1 MEQKTSYGECLKR
14 IAVLLGGDSPER
26 DVSLQSGVAVAEAL
40 EQRGHQTRQI
50 DLASVDPR
58 SLDWSAVDVAF
69 IALHGGA
76 GENGQV
82 QDLLEAI
89 PIPYTGSGPRS
100 SRRAFSKSAAK
111 ECFHEAGVPTPD
123 YVLIHRSDSIT
134 RLRSMAGLIG
144 FPLVIKPDQQGSS
157 LGVSIVHSPDELIR
171 AATLCF
177 DFGPFGLME
186 RAITGGGEWT
196 LGIVDSQPLPLMK
209 ITPRSEFF
217 DFSAK
222 YEDDETGYTFDF
234 QEPETVT
241 QQIVRT
247 GLSACRALAT
257 DGIARVD
264 LLVDDTGC
272 PWVLEVN
279 TVPGMTDHSLV
290 PKAAARA
297 GISFPRL
304 CDAEIRNALRRH
316 HLRYDVSHRL
326 DRTGLG
332 TQLRAG

>member
-1 MEQKTSYGECLKR
+1 MEHKTTYSECAKR

-26 DVSLQSGVAVAEAL
+26 EVSLRSGVAVAEAL
-40 EQRGHQTRQI
+40 EQFGHQTRQI
-50 DLASVDPR
+50 DIASVDLR

-82 QDLLEAI
+82 QDLLEAV

-157 LGVSIVHSPDELIR
+157 LGVRIVHSPDELIR

-234 QEPETVT
+234 QEPEAVT

-257 DGIARVD
+257 DGIARV
-264 LLVDDTGC
+264 LRRRLNTTSPETGSGRAGTL
-272 PWVLEVN
+272 PPRKGPRHGPPHSRRTSVGAQRGRGRRVQALTW
-279 TVPGMTDHSLV
+279 VPGTR
-290 PKAAARA
+290 AAS
-297 GISFPRL
+297 GDGGRL
-304 CDAEIRNALRRH
+304 
-316 HLRYDVSHRL
+316 
-326 DRTGLG
+326 T
-332 TQLRAG
+332 